1 MPTTATALIVIDVQE
16 GFGRVDFWGQP
27 ANLDVESS
35 IAALVEH
42 WRTRRPGPLVIVRHD
57 SANPASPL
65 HPGDPGN
72 RLRPFLAASQPD
84 LLITKKVNSAFYGEP
99 DLDAWLR
106 AAGIAD
112 LVICGI
118 QTNMCVETTARMAG
132 NLGYRVRVPLDA
144 TSTFGLAADIPGLGV
159 RELSGAELMTA
170 TALNLHRGS
179 FATVTSTAAVVA
191 TTDG

>member
-16 GFGRVDFWGQP
+16 GFGREDFWGQP

-72 RLRPFLAASQPD
+72 RLRPFLAAIQPD

-99 DLDAWLR
+99 DLDGRLR
-106 AAGIAD
+106 AAEIND
-112 LVICGI
+112 LVICGV

-132 NLGYRVRVPLDA
+132 NLGYRVQGFRPDGCHSPQSSA
-144 TSTFGLAADIPGLGV
+144 GV
-159 RELSGAELMTA
+159 FREGD
-170 TALNLHRGS
+170 LHRGDS
-179 FATVTSTAAVVA
+179 LGRRPLTLRRASPAA
-191 TTDG
+191 G

>member
-1 MPTTATALIVIDVQE
+1 VPTTATALIVIDVQE
-16 GFGRVDFWGQP
+16 GFGREDFWGQP

-72 RLRPFLAASQPD
+72 RLRPFLAAIQPD

-99 DLDAWLR
+99 DLDGRLR
-106 AAGIAD
+106 AAEIND
-112 LVICGI
+112 LVICGV

-132 NLGYRVRVPLDA
+132 NLGYRVQVPLDA
-144 TSTFGLAADIPGLGV
+144 TSTFGLADTVPGFGD
-159 RELSGAELMTA
+159 RKFSGSDLMVA
-170 TALNLHRGS
+170 TALNLQRGS
-179 FATVTSTAAVVA
+179 FAKVTSTAAILSA
-191 TTDG
+191 EDR